1 MGSRRNIKEGG
12 SGGEKGIGEQGK
24 DKDRGK
30 VVEMRRDEEEE
41 VLKEERGMGRGMEG
55 NQGEGK

>member
-1 MGSRRNIKEGG
+1 MGKRE
-12 SGGEKGIGEQGK
+12 K

-41 VLKEERGMGRGMEG
+41 VLKEEGGMERGIEG
-55 NQGEGK
+55 NQGEEK